1 VATLLVVAARSF
13 TQGGD
18 VRKYL
23 VLALA
28 LLASALYSSDAQAQ
42 QRRISGRVTAVGSG
56 EALGNAAVNVVG
68 TTIGTYTA
76 DDGSFQLLVPEGD
89 VTLLARRVG
98 FKRNTVRVAA
108 GQTEANI
115 PLERDVLQLEA
126 QVITGTTTTVSSA
139 NAANA
144 VAVVSGEQ
152 LNRVPAQTVDNALQ
166 GKVAGA
172 IITQNNGAPGG
183 GTQIQLR
190 GVSSI
195 NAAFQPLYVID
206 GIIVDNSQIAN
217 GITAITQSA
226 RQNTPS
232 AQDQRVNRAA
242 DLNPNDIESI
252 QILKGPSASSIY
264 GSRGSNGVIVIT
276 TKRGQAG
283 QTSLDVAQRFGTS
296 EIANTL
302 DLRCLN
308 SVGDYIDFTGSAGI
322 SDTAKRRVALQGDTS
337 FFNTYNSGS
346 CHNYQKELYGENPFN
361 YQTVASLRG
370 ATAGGTNFFL
380 SGLVQHDGGLV
391 KNDYYNKQSLRA
403 NVGHQFGS
411 RLNLRA
417 NTELIHSLTQ
427 RGISGNDNTGIS
439 PYTTFSYT
447 PSFID
452 LRRKPDGL
460 FPRNPINAVGN
471 NNPFQV
477 AELVKTPENVYRLL
491 GSGTATYSVLAWEN
505 QTLDL
510 TFQGGV
516 DAYGDNAK
524 VISPATAYVEQVNA
538 LPGTIVNSQ
547 GNAVSATLN
556 GALNHRYTTGMF
568 TATTSGGFRQDRR
581 QTDILAVTGRGVFPG
596 VTNVASATQIFS
608 TEAQNVVKAL
618 SFYAQEEFLTLGER
632 LLLTAGVNSERTSN
646 NGDDKKFY
654 AYPKFSAS
662 YRVPYLPSQ
671 IDELKVRAA
680 YGRAGNQP
688 TTGKYS
694 FLATIVEEGQSGYVD
709 STTTGFKGIRPETA
723 SETEGGFDLTLL
735 DGRARLSATQFRK
748 QVDNLLLQAAV
759 APSTGYASKYING
772 GQIVTHGTEIELAA
786 TPLSL
791 GRFQWISST
800 TYSSNKGKVTRLP
813 VPGFIPVSGSFGS
826 RFGNAFVQ
834 EGQLITVLQA
844 VDGCT
849 ALNSSGTCPA
859 ANRILKFVGNSA
871 PDYTMG
877 FSNDFNFGPVRLS
890 ALVDWRKGGLGVN
903 LTNNYFDGGLLAD
916 TAVGNARLREF
927 SKGRA
932 AYVEPNGF
940 VKLREVTLGYDMPTD
955 FTNRLFM
962 GKVHSARIDLSG
974 RNLKTWTRYSG
985 LDPEVSN
992 FGNQA
997 LGRFQD
1003 VTPYPPSRTYYL
1015 TINTTF

>member
-1 VATLLVVAARSF
+1 
-13 TQGGD
+13 

-42 QRRISGRVTAVGSG
+42 QRRITGRVTAAGSG

-76 DDGSFQLLVPEGD
+76 DDGSFQLLAPEGD
-89 VTLLARRVG
+89 LSILVRRVG
-98 FKRNTVRVAA
+98 FKRNTARVPAA
-108 GQTEANI
+108 QTEVNI

-172 IITQNNGAPGG
+172 VITQNNGAPGG

-206 GIIVDNSQIAN
+206 GIIVDNTQIAN

-232 AQDQRVNRAA
+232 SQDQRVNRAA

-276 TKRGQAG
+276 TKRGLAG
-283 QTSLDVAQRFGTS
+283 QTSLDLSQRFGTS
-296 EIANTL
+296 ELSNTL
-302 DLRCLN
+302 DLKCF
-308 SVGDYIDFTGSAGI
+308 SSGAEVVAFGFDSAGFGAA
-322 SDTAKRRVALQGDTS
+322 TNK
-337 FFNTYNSGS
+337 
-346 CHNYQKELYGENPFN
+346 CHNYQEELYGENPFN

-391 KNDYYNKQSLRA
+391 KNDFYNKQSLRA

-452 LRRKPDGL
+452 LTRKADGT

-477 AELVKTPENVYRLL
+477 AEQVKTPENVYRLL
-491 GSGTATYSVLAWEN
+491 GAGTATYSVLAWER

-510 TFQGGV
+510 TVSGGI

-524 VISPATAYVEQVNA
+524 VISPATLYVEQVNA

-547 GNAVSATLN
+547 GNAVSGTLN
-556 GALNHRYTTGMF
+556 GALNHRFTTSMF
-568 TATTSGGFRQDRR
+568 SATTSGGFRQDRR
-581 QTDILAVTGRGVFPG
+581 QTDITAITGRGVFPG
-596 VTNVASATQIFS
+596 VTNVSASTQIFT

-618 SFYAQEEFLTLGER
+618 SFYGQEEFLTLGER
-632 LLLTAGVNSERTSN
+632 LLLTAGVNTERTSN

-662 YRVPYLPSQ
+662 YRVPLMPRQ

-694 FLATIVEEGQSGYVD
+694 FLSTLVEEGQAGYVD
-709 STTTGFKGIRPETA
+709 STTTGFKSIRPET
-723 SETEGGFDLTLL
+723 STEIEGGFDLTLL
-735 DGRARLSATQFRK
+735 DGRARFSATQFKK
-748 QVDNLLLQAAV
+748 QVDNLLLLAAV
-759 APSTGYASKYING
+759 AQSTGYANKYING
-772 GQIVTHGTEIELAA
+772 GQISTHGSEFELAA
-786 TPLSL
+786 TPVSM

-800 TYSSNKGKVTRLP
+800 TYSSNKGRVTRLP
-813 VPGFIPVSGSFGS
+813 VPGFIPVSGSFSS
-826 RFGNAFVQ
+826 RYGNAFVQ
-834 EGQLITVLQA
+834 QGQLITVVQA
-844 VDGCT
+844 VNSCS
-849 ALNSSGTCPA
+849 ALNTAGTSCPA
-859 ANRILKFVGNSA
+859 ANRILNFVGNSA
-871 PDYTMG
+871 PDYQMG
-877 FSNDFNFGPVRLS
+877 FSNDLSFGPVRVS
-890 ALVDWRKGGLGVN
+890 ALLDWRKGGLGVN

-916 TAVGNARLREF
+916 TAIGNARLRELA
-927 SKGRA
+927 KGKA
-932 AYVEPNGF
+932 VYIEPNGF
-940 VKLREVTLGYDMPTD
+940 VKLREVTLGYDLPTD
-955 FTNRLFM
+955 MTGRLFM

>member
-1 VATLLVVAARSF
+1 M
-13 TQGGD
+13 
-18 VRKYL
+18 RKYL

-42 QRRISGRVTAVGSG
+42 QRRITGRITAVGSG
-56 EALGNAAVNVVG
+56 EALGNVAVNVVG

-76 DDGSFQLLVPEGD
+76 DDGSFQLLAPEGD
-89 VTLLARRVG
+89 LSLLVRRVG
-98 FKRNTVRVAA
+98 FKRNTVRLAS
-108 GQTEANI
+108 GQNEATVQ
-115 PLERDVLQLEA
+115 LERDVLQLEA

-172 IITQNNGAPGG
+172 VISQNNGAPGG

-195 NAAFQPLYVID
+195 NASFQPLYVVD
-206 GIIVDNSQIAN
+206 GVIIDNSQIAN

-276 TKRGQAG
+276 TKRGVSG
-283 QTSLDVAQRFGTS
+283 QTSLDISQRFGTS
-296 EIANTL
+296 ELSNTL
-302 DLRCLN
+302 DLKCFSSAAEVDGFGFDSTGFGAATN
-308 SVGDYIDFTGSAGI
+308 KCHDY
-322 SDTAKRRVALQGDTS
+322 Q
-337 FFNTYNSGS
+337 
-346 CHNYQKELYGENPFN
+346 QELYGENPFN

-391 KNDYYNKQSLRA
+391 KNDFYNKQSLRA

-452 LRRKPDGL
+452 LQRKADGT

-477 AELVKTPENVYRLL
+477 AEQVKTPENVYRLL
-491 GSGTATYSVLAWEN
+491 GSGTATYSVLAWDR

-510 TFQGGV
+510 TMSGGI
-516 DAYGDNAK
+516 DAYGDNSK
-524 VISPATAYVEQVNA
+524 VISPSTLYIEQVNA
-538 LPGTIVNSQ
+538 LPGTIVNGQ

-556 GALNHRYTTGMF
+556 GALNHRFTTSAF

-581 QTDILAVTGRGVFPG
+581 QTDIVAITGRGVFPG
-596 VTNVASATQIFS
+596 VTNVSASTQIFT

-662 YRVPYLPSQ
+662 YQVPFLPAQ
-671 IDELKVRAA
+671 IDQFKVRLA

-694 FLATIVEEGQSGYVD
+694 FLSTLVEEGQAGYVD

-735 DGRARLSATQFRK
+735 SGRARLSATQFRK
-748 QVDNLLLQAAV
+748 QVDNLLLLAAV
-759 APSTGYASKYING
+759 APSTGYANKYING

-786 TPLSL
+786 TPVSI

-800 TYSSNKGKVTRLP
+800 TYSSNKGRVTRLP
-813 VPGFIPVSGSFGS
+813 VPGFIPVSGSFSS
-826 RFGNAFVQ
+826 RYGNAFVQ
-834 EGQLITVLQA
+834 KGQLITVLQA
-844 VDGCT
+844 VNGCS
-849 ALNSSGTCPA
+849 ALNTAGTSCPA
-859 ANRILKFVGNSA
+859 ANRQLKFVGNSA
-871 PDYTMG
+871 PDYQMG
-877 FSNDFNFGPVRLS
+877 FSNDLNFGPVRVS

-916 TAVGNARLREF
+916 SAIGNARLRELA
-927 SKGRA
+927 KGKA
-932 AYVEPNGF
+932 VYVEPTGF
-940 VKLREVTLGYDMPTD
+940 VKLREVTLGYDLPADLTG
-955 FTNRLFM
+955 RLFM